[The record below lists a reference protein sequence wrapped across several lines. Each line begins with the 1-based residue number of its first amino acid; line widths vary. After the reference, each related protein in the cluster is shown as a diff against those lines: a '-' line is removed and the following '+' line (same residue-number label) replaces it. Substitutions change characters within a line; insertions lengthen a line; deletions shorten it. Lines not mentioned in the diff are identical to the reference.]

1 MEWKLDKN
9 RPLKEQICEQ
19 ICLRIALNEFEKNGR
34 LMSVRDAAIEM
45 GVNPNTV
52 QQSFEM
58 LEREGILYSVRGSGW
73 FVSED
78 TGKARTAYERLLR
91 EKTAAYFEN
100 MSALGLDKEAVKNY
114 VKEFTLHEER
124 KDDTQ

>member
-9 RPLKEQICEQ
+9 RPLREQICEQ
-19 ICLRIALNEFEKNGR
+19 ICLKIALNEFEPNGK
-34 LMSVRDAAIEM
+34 LMSVRDAALKM
-45 GVNPNTV
+45 GVTPNTV

-58 LEREGILYSVRGSGW
+58 LEREGILYSLRGSGW

-78 TGKARTAYERLLR
+78 VHKAKETYEGILK
-91 EKTAAYFEN
+91 EKTEAYFEA
-100 MSALGLDKEAVKNY
+100 MSALGLNFEDVKKY
-114 VKEFTLHEER
+114 VTDYIHER